1 MQNLYNYFLNPL
13 RLKYAFPYFNP
24 VPGITHSVAASL
36 ALPAI
41 YQTQEI
47 TGLLYTA
54 PFLPLA
60 VLPLVSVL
68 RRRPATIIPD
78 DDRRMFAWLIV
89 ALAGSFLFSFAFFV
103 TFFWAAER
111 YMLDF
116 LPCLFIL
123 SMIGFWQL
131 DRWLVSRPR
140 GRLLYRVLF
149 VGLVVA
155 SIIISILLS
164 MTFNSDGF
172 RQLDPLLWRQLGN
185 LFRP

>member
-1 MQNLYNYFLNPL
+1 M
-13 RLKYAFPYFNP
+13 
-24 VPGITHSVAASL
+24 
-36 ALPAI
+36 
-41 YQTQEI
+41 
-47 TGLLYTA
+47 LYTA
-54 PFLPLA
+54 PFLSLA
-60 VLPLVSVL
+60 VLPLASIL
-68 RRRPATIIPD
+68 QRRPSALSAD
-78 DDRRMFAWLIV
+78 DDRRMFVWLVV

-131 DRWLVSRPR
+131 DRWLVSHPPSQLLC
-140 GRLLYRVLF
+140 RLLF
-149 VGLVVA
+149 VGLATA
-155 SIIISILLS
+155 SILISIMLS